1 MVHLIDEVRRPQLTC
16 HHGTHLG
23 PVSPVPAPVRGHLC
37 EGTKLP
43 SDINSSP
50 QLPLNSLLV
59 IYRLYICLNTKA
71 IYLFTGITSSV
82 CIQSTT

>member
-16 HHGTHLG
+16 HHGTHAG
-23 PVSPVPAPVRGHLC
+23 PVSSVPAPVRGHLC
-37 EGTKLP
+37 EGMKLP
-43 SDINSSP
+43 SDVNSSP
-50 QLPLNSLLV
+50 QLPLNSLLL
-59 IYRLYICLNTKA
+59 IYHLYICLNPKA